1 MCEYEFILFVLI
13 FASCC
18 SKTKWS
24 FPLQVEKATGGEK
37 ILQKAPNAQWAMGFG
52 SPSFKYWTAGKKKFL
67 SSENNIVCCDFHVFF
82 FFSICLLFFFSSNK
96 TRNLCLIKTSCT
108 VIPLAEMVERGE
120 TPWQLITEKIFRLP
134 EFKPG
139 YPDVLWNVLLSL
151 ECVKKWNIQYIY
163 QLYFL
168 VYVWTQM
175 LDLLELPR
183 SVTANEACI
192 RKMEATAHRWATHK
206 HIDFFIF
213 KGMCILDCNR
223 L

>member
-52 SPSFKYWTAGKKKFL
+52 SPSFKYWTAGKKNFWAQKIILFAV
-67 SSENNIVCCDFHVFF
+67 IFM
-82 FFSICLLFFFSSNK
+82 FFSSSPFVYCFFFSSNK